1 MAILCLLILIS
12 LIRFQ
17 ITIEYN
23 ETLQMSVRV
32 MHIFKIPIT
41 PRKEKKIKLSDYT
54 PKAIAKREKKQR
66 EKEAKK
72 AQKKLEKKEQKKQK
86 KLEKKQR
93 KKENPSAEKSGR
105 TLSENIS
112 LIIDVVKALFG
123 SFFKHLR
130 IDLSRIHISVVGEDA
145 AQTAIL
151 YGVICQSVAY
161 LLEIMNAIKTTH
173 PPDLSDVSV
182 TPDWIGEKTQIDIK
196 ISFSLRVWH
205 VFAVIGRVIGRAI
218 SHLFRDAKN
227 KQKKHTPPPSS
238 PSGAVKPAQ
247 KKPTAQATTAR
258 HGQ

>member
-23 ETLQMSVRV
+23 ETLQMYVRV
-32 MHIFKIPIT
+32 MHILRIPIT
-41 PRKEKKIKLSDYT
+41 PRKEKQIKLSDYT
-54 PKAIAKREKKQR
+54 PDKIAKREKKQR

-72 AQKKLEKKEQKKQK
+72 AQKKLEKKELKEKK

-93 KKENPSAEKSGR
+93 RKENPAAEKSGR

-130 IDLSRIHISVVGEDA
+130 VDLSRIHISVAGEDA

-161 LLEIMNAIKTTH
+161 LLEIMKTIKTVH

-182 TPDWIGEKTQIDIK
+182 TPNWIGEKTAVDIK

-205 VFAVIGRVIGRAI
+205 VFAMIGRVIGRAVA
-218 SHLFRDAKN
+218 HLFRDAKN
-227 KQKKHTPPPSS
+227 KHTKHVPPAPPSKNIAAS
-238 PSGAVKPAQ
+238 Q
-247 KKPTAQATTAR
+247 KKPSTQASTAQHT
-258 HGQ
+258 Q